1 MNGRDLC
8 AFIFGTAM
16 MWASLPAAGMAA
28 PSFPGVLT
36 WHNDNA
42 RTGQNPFELR
52 LTPRNV
58 NVRTFGKLFAR
69 RVDGIVYA
77 QPLYVPDVSIPGM
90 GTHDV
95 VYVAT
100 EHDSVYAFDA
110 GGVPAAPLWR
120 RSFIDPAHGITT
132 MPCTSDQQPECDI
145 TILTPEH
152 GITATPVIDPARQT
166 LYVVAKTVE
175 RGEYMQRIHALDIT
189 TGRERPDS
197 PREIAASAPG
207 HPAARFSGKHAMSR
221 SGLVFDRGI
230 VYASFASNDDDRGWM
245 LGFDADSL
253 VLRSVYCVTP
263 TGNLGAIWGGGAAPA
278 ADSGDNFYFMTGN
291 GTFDADTGGLDLGMS
306 MVKVHAG
313 AGRLDAVDF
322 FTEFNW
328 KKLSN
333 ADMDLGS
340 GGVTLLPD
348 QPGIHRHEIVGA
360 GKEGKIFVVD
370 RDTMGHFDPDNNDQ
384 IVQTIIANPGGYYS
398 SPAYFNGFV
407 YFAGVGDNL
416 RQYAVSDGKLSYRA
430 VAVSP
435 VQFNY
440 PGATVS
446 ISSNGAADGIVWGI
460 AVGGN
465 PMGGPPAVLHAF
477 RADDVSKELYNSA
490 QAGERDRAGKG
501 TKFSVP
507 TVAAS
512 RVYIGTQTELDV
524 YGLLP

>member
-1 MNGRDLC
+1 MNGNKLC
-8 AFIFGTAM
+8 AFMLGSAM
-16 MWASLPAAGMAA
+16 MFAALPAAGMPA
-28 PSFPGVLT
+28 PAFPGVLT

-42 RTGQNPFELR
+42 RTGQNLFELS

-58 NVRTFGKLFAR
+58 NVRTFGKLFSR

-77 QPLYVPDVSIPGM
+77 QPLFVPAVSIPGSGM
-90 GTHDV
+90 HDV

-100 EHDSVYAFDA
+100 EHDSIYAFDA
-110 GGVPAAPLWR
+110 GGDPAAPLWH

-132 MPCTSDQQPECDI
+132 MPCTSDQQPECDV

-152 GITATPVIDPARQT
+152 GITATPVVDLERQT

-175 RGEYMQRIHALDIT
+175 HGEYMQRIHALDIV
-189 TGRERPDS
+189 TGRERPGS

-207 HPAARFSGKHAMSR
+207 FPAARFNGKPAMSR
-221 SGLVFDRGI
+221 SGLVLDRGI

-278 ADSGDNFYFMTGN
+278 VDAMDNLYFMTGN
-291 GTFDADTGGLDLGMS
+291 GTFDADKRGIDLGMS

-313 AGRLDAVDF
+313 HDRLDAIDY

-333 ADMDLGS
+333 ADMDLAS

-348 QPGIHRHEIVGA
+348 QPGAHRHEIIGA
-360 GKEGKIFVVD
+360 GKEGKIFLVD
-370 RDTMGHFDPDNNDQ
+370 RDAMGHFDPDNNDQ

-398 SPAYFNGFV
+398 SPSYFNGFV
-407 YFAGVGDNL
+407 YYAGVGDNL
-416 RQYAVSDGKLSYRA
+416 RQYAILGGKLSYRA

-440 PGATVS
+440 PGSTVS
-446 ISSNGAADGIVWGI
+446 ISSNGAADGIVWAI
-460 AVGGN
+460 AVSGR
-465 PMGGPPAVLHAF
+465 PMGGPPAVLYAF
-477 RADDVSKELYNSA
+477 RADDVSKELYDST
-490 QAGERDRAGKG
+490 QAGGRDRAGEG

-512 RVYIGTQTELDV
+512 RVYVGTQTELDV